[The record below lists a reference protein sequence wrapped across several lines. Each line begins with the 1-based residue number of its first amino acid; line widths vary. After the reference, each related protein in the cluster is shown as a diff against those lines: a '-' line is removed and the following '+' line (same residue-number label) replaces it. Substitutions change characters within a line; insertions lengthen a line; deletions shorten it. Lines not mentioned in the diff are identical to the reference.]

1 MQPTSE
7 RQRRLGLAG
16 VLAVSLLATL
26 AAAPARAW
34 EYPLL
39 PHVNGLAFFPETPNN
54 QSHVFAYL
62 SAYYL
67 HECWAVVDTVITD
80 SAHVGVTVRRNPSC
94 ADSVTGWT
102 KMFDLGLLA
111 AGMHNLT
118 VHCTVQVP
126 GEADAEEEI
135 TVPFEVISV
144 PGPPPPPPG
153 TSESLPLVEIIAAPD
168 ALPGA
173 PATITL
179 SGFTPFECTLIHD
192 LNNTQ
197 DSIFATFDPLPSCP
211 DTSRRWTRSF
221 AMGSYPEGDHP
232 VAIQLRVNV
241 PDSNYTYGA
250 TAVVHVH
257 GSAPPPPPP
266 IDSTGAGVSSSHP
279 NPFRDQ
285 SSFSVSLDESQAV
298 DVAVF
303 DVLGRRVTTIH
314 HGPLPQGTSNL
325 AWNGRRQ
332 DGSRAPGGIY
342 FYQLTLRDRVIHRQV
357 VLLGTP

>member
-1 MQPTSE
+1 MHSPLAPP
-7 RQRRLGLAG
+7 RRLALAIALG
-16 VLAVSLLATL
+16 VSLLAS
-26 AAAPARAW
+26 AAGRARAW

-39 PHVNGLAFFPETPNN
+39 PHVNGLAFFPETPNTG
-54 QSHVFAYL
+54 SHVFAQL

-67 HECWAVVDTVITD
+67 HECWEVVDTVITD
-80 SAHVGVTVRRNPSC
+80 SAHVGVTIRRNVSC

-102 KMFDLGLLA
+102 RMFNLGQLA
-111 AGMHNLT
+111 AGMHGLT

-126 GEADAEEEI
+126 GEPNAEEEI
-135 TVPFEVISV
+135 TVPFEVVNRS
-144 PGPPPPPPG
+144 GPPPPPPG
-153 TSESLPLVEIIAAPD
+153 NQERLPLVEIIAAPD

-179 SGFTPFECTLIHD
+179 SGFKPFECTLIHD
-192 LNNTQ
+192 EHNTQ

-221 AMGSYPEGDHP
+221 LLGTFPEGDYP

-257 GSAPPPPPP
+257 PSVPPPPP
-266 IDSTGAGVSSSHP
+266 IDSSSAGVSSSHP

-285 SSFSVSLDESQAV
+285 SSFFVSLDEAQAV

-303 DVLGRRVTTIH
+303 DVVGRRVTTIH
-314 HGPLPQGTSNL
+314 HGTLPQGTSSL

-342 FYQLTLRDRVIHRQV
+342 FYQLTLKDRVIHRQV